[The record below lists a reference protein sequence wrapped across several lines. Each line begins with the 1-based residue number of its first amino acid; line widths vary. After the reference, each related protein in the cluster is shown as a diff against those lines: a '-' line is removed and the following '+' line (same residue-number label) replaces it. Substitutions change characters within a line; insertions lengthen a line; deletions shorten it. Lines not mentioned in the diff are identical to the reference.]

1 MSQLS
6 ALLSEARNIADET
19 SQDEQNFV
27 QVKNKGKRTRNYQNT
42 NKETIRPVIITV
54 NPRPTQVH
62 FARLMRNNFP
72 QLKINCIRELPN
84 NNDFFIQPEDQTTSE
99 CLMNASNLQL
109 VFPNTSIN
117 ARNTLPKAKYKP
129 SFVIVNV
136 HQSIQENEVKEELL
150 NNNAMNVIKVLRI
163 TSRATGKP
171 TKLIRVITDSSNHVT
186 AAVKHG
192 VKIGWVL
199 HRCEPSKE
207 PPHVKQ
213 CFKCQKFG
221 HSASDCKDEL
231 RCPRCAG
238 KHTVKSCNELKE
250 RAKCANCGGSHA
262 TVYRGCTAY
271 QNAVTEANKQTQET
285 KYSSAVT
292 WKGAQNTQSL
302 TTTKI
307 TVLVAEVLSK
317 IRNSLN
323 TMSYSDIISVVSKSA
338 SRVFN
343 EKIDGQEIYDNIKK
357 KNLMQTVNTSM
368 IQSNSQQILQNGQ
381 H

>member
-6 ALLSEARNIADET
+6 ALLSDARNIADET
-19 SQDEQNFV
+19 SQDEQDFV
-27 QVKNKGKRTRNYQNT
+27 QVKNKRKRTRNYQNT
-42 NKETIRPVIITV
+42 NSETIWPVIITI

-84 NNDFFIQPEDQTTSE
+84 NNDFFIRPEDQTTRE

-117 ARNTLPKAKYKP
+117 ARNTLPKTKSKP
-129 SFVIVNV
+129 SFVIENV

-171 TKLIRVITDSSNHVT
+171 KLIRVISDSSNHVT
-186 AAVKHG
+186 VAVKHG
-192 VKIGWVL
+192 VVKIGWVI

-231 RCPRCAG
+231 RCLRCVD
-238 KHTVKSCNELKE
+238 KLTVKSWNELKE
-250 RAKCANCGGSHA
+250 GAKCANCGGSHA
-262 TVYRGCTAY
+262 TVYRGCPAY
-271 QNAVTEANKQTQET
+271 QNAVTEANKQKQET

-292 WKGAQNTQSL
+292 WKDTQNTQSL

-317 IRNSLN
+317 IRNNLN
-323 TMSYSDIISVVSKSA
+323 TMSYSDIISVVSNSA

-343 EKIDGQEIYDNIKK
+343 ERIDGQEIHDNIKK
-357 KNLMQTVNTSM
+357 ANQMQTVNTNM

>member
-1 MSQLS
+1 
-6 ALLSEARNIADET
+6 
-19 SQDEQNFV
+19 
-27 QVKNKGKRTRNYQNT
+27 
-42 NKETIRPVIITV
+42 
-54 NPRPTQVH
+54 
-62 FARLMRNNFP
+62 MRNNFP

-84 NNDFFIQPEDQTTSE
+84 NNDSFIQPEDQTTRE

-109 VFPNTSIN
+109 VFPNTSID
-117 ARNTLPKAKYKP
+117 ARNTLPKTKSKP

-136 HQSIQENEVKEELL
+136 HQSIQENEVNEEFL

-171 TKLIRVITDSSNHVT
+171 KLTRVISDSQNHVT

-231 RCPRCAG
+231 RCLRCAG
-238 KHTVKSCNELKE
+238 KHTMKSCNELKE
-250 RAKCANCGGSHA
+250 RAKYANCGGSHS
-262 TVYRGCTAY
+262 TVYRGCHAY
-271 QNAVTEANKQTQET
+271 QNAVTEANKQKQET
-285 KYSSAVT
+285 KYSSAIT
-292 WKGAQNTQSL
+292 WKDTQNTQSL

-307 TVLVAEVLSK
+307 LVLVAEVLSK
-317 IRNSLN
+317 IRNNLN
-323 TMSYSDIISVVSKSA
+323 TMSYSDIISVVSNSA

-343 EKIDGQEIYDNIKK
+343 ERIDGQEIHDNIKK
-357 KNLMQTVNTSM
+357 ANQMQTVNKHDS
-368 IQSNSQQILQNGQ
+368 I
-381 H
+381 

>member
-1 MSQLS
+1 MSQLR
-6 ALLSEARNIADET
+6 ALFSEARNIADET
-19 SQDEQNFV
+19 SQDEQDFV
-27 QVKNKGKRTRNYQNT
+27 QVKNKRKRTRNYQNT
-42 NKETIRPVIITV
+42 NKETIRPVIITI

-84 NNDFFIQPEDQTTSE
+84 NNDFFIQPEDQTTGE
-99 CLMNASNLQL
+99 CLRNASNLHL

-117 ARNTLPKAKYKP
+117 ARNTLTKAKSKP
-129 SFVIVNV
+129 SFVIVNA

-163 TSRATGKP
+163 TSRAIGKP

-186 AAVKHG
+186 AAFKHG

-231 RCPRCAG
+231 RYLRCAG
-238 KHTVKSCNELKE
+238 KHTVKSWNELKE

-262 TVYRGCTAY
+262 TVHRGCPAY
-271 QNAVTEANKQTQET
+271 QNAVTEANKQKQET

-292 WKGAQNTQSL
+292 GKAAQNTQSL

-317 IRNSLN
+317 IR
-323 TMSYSDIISVVSKSA
+323 ISPIAILSA
-338 SRVFN
+338 S
-343 EKIDGQEIYDNIKK
+343 
-357 KNLMQTVNTSM
+357 LATVPPECLTKE
-368 IQSNSQQILQNGQ
+368 
-381 H
+381 